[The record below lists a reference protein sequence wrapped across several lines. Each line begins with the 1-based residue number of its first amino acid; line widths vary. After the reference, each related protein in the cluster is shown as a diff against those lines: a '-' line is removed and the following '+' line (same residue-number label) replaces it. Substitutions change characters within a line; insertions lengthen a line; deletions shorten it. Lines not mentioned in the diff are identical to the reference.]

1 GDPSFEELLGRVR
14 EVCVQAYAHQDWPF
28 EQVVEDLHPHRD
40 LSRNP
45 LVQILFS
52 FQTAPSSVAQFPGIE
67 SSRLP
72 FAREISK
79 FDLSLSVTETAQ
91 GLQGNAEYS
100 TDLFEPASIQRL
112 IEHYQRLLEAVVAAP
127 GMRLSTRQFLSPA
140 EVQQLLLIGEHP
152 PTSYPHAACVH
163 TLFEQQVER
172 NPDTIAVVG
181 GDEHLSYLALE
192 RQANALAAFLRHL
205 GVGPEVLVG
214 LCVERCLELPIGL
227 LGILKAG
234 GAYLPLDPD
243 HPQERLASI
252 LQEARIS
259 VILTQSRLRT
269 LLPQTSADVIC
280 LDTHWQQQEVATDQ
294 RVPAG
299 VIPENAVYTI
309 YTSGS
314 TGRPKG
320 VVNIHRGIV
329 NRICWMQ
336 HTYHLKPGER
346 VLQKTPCSFDVS
358 VWEFFWTLGTGAT
371 LVLARAHGHRD
382 SAYLVQTIAEQNI
395 TTIHFV
401 PAMLKAFVEER
412 DVEALQSL
420 KRVFSS
426 GEALSTRLQERFVS
440 RLGAQLHNLY
450 GPTEASIDVTFWAC
464 NSSVSSECVPI
475 GRPIANTSIALLD
488 AHLQLVPEGV
498 PAGLFIGGIGV
509 ARGYLYQPALTA
521 ERFLPDPFSQ
531 IPGARIYRS
540 GDVARYLPAGVLEFV
555 GRDDRQ
561 LKIRGNRVEPG
572 EIEAVLARRLEIR
585 DVIVQVQEDPSG
597 EQCLACYLRAHTDQ
611 QLTTAQLRT
620 YLLAWLPEY
629 MLPSRYTWLEVFP
642 LTASGKIDQ
651 QALSALSTAPAP
663 RLDQVLPRTS
673 LEHQLAGIWQ
683 DVLDVES
690 VGIHDNFFE
699 LGGHSLLIIRV
710 HKKVQALTRKDIALT
725 DLFRYPTISAFAEY
739 IEQQQH
745 TDRSTSHGQQRGR
758 ARRNLREQQW
768 RTTLRQGTAYSEE

>member
-1 GDPSFEELLGRVR
+1 
-14 EVCVQAYAHQDWPF
+14 
-28 EQVVEDLHPHRD
+28 
-40 LSRNP
+40 
-45 LVQILFS
+45 
-52 FQTAPSSVAQFPGIE
+52 
-67 SSRLP
+67 
-72 FAREISK
+72 
-79 FDLSLSVTETAQ
+79 
-91 GLQGNAEYS
+91 
-100 TDLFEPASIQRL
+100 
-112 IEHYQRLLEAVVAAP
+112 
-127 GMRLSTRQFLSPA
+127 
-140 EVQQLLLIGEHP
+140 
-152 PTSYPHAACVH
+152 
-163 TLFEQQVER
+163 
-172 NPDTIAVVG
+172 
-181 GDEHLSYLALE
+181 
-192 RQANALAAFLRHL
+192 
-205 GVGPEVLVG
+205 
-214 LCVERCLELPIGL
+214 
-227 LGILKAG
+227 
-234 GAYLPLDPD
+234 
-243 HPQERLASI
+243 
-252 LQEARIS
+252 
-259 VILTQSRLRT
+259 
-269 LLPQTSADVIC
+269 
-280 LDTHWQQQEVATDQ
+280 
-294 RVPAG
+294 
-299 VIPENAVYTI
+299 
-309 YTSGS
+309 
-314 TGRPKG
+314 
-320 VVNIHRGIV
+320 
-329 NRICWMQ
+329 
-336 HTYHLKPGER
+336 
-346 VLQKTPCSFDVS
+346 
-358 VWEFFWTLGTGAT
+358 
-371 LVLARAHGHRD
+371 
-382 SAYLVQTIAEQNI
+382 
-395 TTIHFV
+395 
-401 PAMLKAFVEER
+401 
-412 DVEALQSL
+412 
-420 KRVFSS
+420 
-426 GEALSTRLQERFVS
+426 
-440 RLGAQLHNLY
+440 
-450 GPTEASIDVTFWAC
+450 
-464 NSSVSSECVPI
+464 
-475 GRPIANTSIALLD
+475 
-488 AHLQLVPEGV
+488 VPEGV